1 MTLSDTLGTL
11 PHYTCW
17 TLGVICLAAY
27 VWSPAAVLSALSLKA
42 KERCPHVRN
51 DEMLVLGSR
60 LHLLLKFA
68 EDV

>member
-1 MTLSDTLGTL
+1 
-11 PHYTCW
+11 
-17 TLGVICLAAY
+17 
-27 VWSPAAVLSALSLKA
+27 VLSALSLKA